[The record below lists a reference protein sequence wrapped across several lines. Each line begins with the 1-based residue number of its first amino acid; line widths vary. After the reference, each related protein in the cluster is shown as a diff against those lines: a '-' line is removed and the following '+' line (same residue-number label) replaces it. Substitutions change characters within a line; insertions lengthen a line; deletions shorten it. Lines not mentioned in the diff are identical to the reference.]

1 MIGVFRMELHILAHN
16 IRSAENIGSIL
27 RTADSLGVAKVWIV
41 GYSPTP
47 EHRKVS
53 KTALGAQE
61 SVPWE
66 QEIDIVILMKRLRD
80 QGFRIVGLELDERS
94 QDVSTYQAAEKTAL
108 LLGNEVEGIPPS
120 LRDRCDDLIQ
130 IQQKG
135 KKESL
140 NVSVATGI
148 AAYHLLQSTT

>member
-1 MIGVFRMELHILAHN
+1 MCMSCELHLLAHN

-66 QEIDIVILMKRLRD
+66 QEIDIVVLVKRLRD

-94 QDVSTYQAAEKTAL
+94 QDLSAYRVMEKTAL
-108 LLGNEVEGIPPS
+108 LLGNEVEGISPS
-120 LRDRCDDLIQ
+120 LRDMCDDLIQ

-148 AAYHLLQSTT
+148 AAYHLLQSKT